1 MRLTSLVGFLGISA
15 LALASARCSGD
26 TAAQSDTAPGRG
38 QTGMTSSGAGIGGTG
53 GSSAADASAGRDGSG
68 NAGAGGA
75 SGGAGQEGA
84 GGARDDGGDAAAGP
98 LCNAGDCNAIVNG
111 FDGYLFHYVCGEP
124 HMPNSCPGTACVMNT
139 TGTSEQTF
147 TKDFVIKGDPTKTY
161 QIDFTIKGIVEAKNY
176 AGGTRRSSASM
187 DSGPTGNDL
196 WYEAGTVPLSTY
208 ESYELHVTPK
218 VQGAANDYYLNARD
232 GTDEHDG
239 NTWVIN
245 YAASIK
251 VPGGGT
257 ITYRTF
263 DSNCAEIMNCGPNS
277 RTAPVCM
284 PRIVDLTGAVPPP
297 PPGFSQPPANA
308 QGSPGQWFLID
319 VTDVRAL

>member
-1 MRLTSLVGFLGISA
+1 
-15 LALASARCSGD
+15 
-26 TAAQSDTAPGRG
+26 
-38 QTGMTSSGAGIGGTG
+38 
-53 GSSAADASAGRDGSG
+53 
-68 NAGAGGA
+68 
-75 SGGAGQEGA
+75 
-84 GGARDDGGDAAAGP
+84 
-98 LCNAGDCNAIVNG
+98 VNG

-124 HMPNSCPGTACVMNT
+124 HMPNSCPGTACVTNAM
-139 TGTSEQTF
+139 GTSEQTF

-161 QIDFTIKGIVEAKNY
+161 QIDFAIKGIVEAKNY
-176 AGGTRRSSASM
+176 AGGTRRSNASM
-187 DSGPTGNDL
+187 DPGPAGNDL
-196 WYEAGTVPLSTY
+196 WYEGGTVPLSTY

-251 VPGGGT
+251 VRGGGT
-257 ITYRTF
+257 ITYRAF

-277 RTAPVCM
+277 RTAPMCM

-297 PPGFSQPPANA
+297 PPGFSQPPTNA